1 MIVGVFHNVLP
12 ISLSSGMMWRNAMRS
27 YVLLFAIILLL
38 PACAHK
44 FNQAKVDTSIVKGK
58 TTKEDVQSAFGKP
71 DKIIKTGGMKIVSG
85 YKEFVL
91 HKPREVWIY
100 SPHQIKLVD
109 LFESELLKIS
119 FDDNGVVVN
128 YQY

>member
-1 MIVGVFHNVLP
+1 
-12 ISLSSGMMWRNAMRS
+12 MRP
-27 YVLLFAIILLL
+27 YILFLAIILLL

-44 FNQAKVDTSIVKGK
+44 FNQAKVDTIVKGK
-58 TTKEDVQSAFGKP
+58 STKEEVQMAFGKP
-71 DKIIKTGGMKIVSG
+71 DKIIKNGGMKIVSG
-85 YKEFVL
+85 YMEYVL

-119 FDDNGVVVN
+119 FDDNGVVIN
-128 YQY
+128 YYYEDDDD